1 MFDQLVIILQGKHHE
16 IVRSVSIQYSFHKIS
31 YYYQQQK
38 KRTHISV
45 LKSAT
50 SGAICA
56 ADTNPGAF
64 FWLSNVDGVDYKMD
78 SVMAIS
84 NLN

>member
-31 YYYQQQK
+31 YYYEQQK

-50 SGAICA
+50 SGAILQQ
-56 ADTNPGAF
+56 TLIQELF